1 MFHSGVE
8 FVPLFDCCGLTNVI
22 SEFILIFK
30 RSKNSTP
37 KEKNFAD
44 DEGDDGVGDG
54 GGGNVGGDDGIAD
67 AASVASDDDDDGDAE
82 GCSNNIQWYV
92 VLNIPQSDA
101 FSVEFLVVIFI
112 FFFRFKLV
120 VVVVDQFVFRLS
132 K

>member
-44 DEGDDGVGDG
+44 DEGDIGVGDD
-54 GGGNVGGDDGIAD
+54 GGGNVGGDDGIA
-67 AASVASDDDDDGDAE
+67 AASSVDADDDDGDAE

-92 VLNIPQSDA
+92 ELNIPQSDA

-112 FFFRFKLV
+112 YFFLFG
-120 VVVVDQFVFRLS
+120 S
-132 K
+132 S